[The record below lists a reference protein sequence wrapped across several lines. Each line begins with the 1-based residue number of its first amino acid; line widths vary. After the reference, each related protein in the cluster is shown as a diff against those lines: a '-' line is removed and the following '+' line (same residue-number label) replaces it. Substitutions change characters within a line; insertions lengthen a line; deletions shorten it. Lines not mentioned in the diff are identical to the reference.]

1 MFGEERQ
8 NTIVSM
14 VNEKGKVR
22 VKDLSELF
30 QVTEDC
36 IRKDLAALE
45 KAGML
50 KRAYGGA
57 VRIRITPHEVNVVQR
72 KDKNIEAKRRI
83 AEKALRLIRN
93 DEMIYMDVSTANTE
107 LAKLLVS
114 SGLKVTVVT
123 NMIDVM
129 LTLAVPDTK
138 IHTVFIGGTFGPGK
152 DGFMGCMSMEA
163 ISHFKFDKAF
173 LGAVGVDLF
182 DNSVSTYAAEDGM
195 TKQSAIAVSKV
206 IYLMLETRKFNTDG
220 TFKYARADDFNG
232 FIVEEKP
239 AEDVLEALKD
249 YSLEII

>member
-1 MFGEERQ
+1 MTGRIFDIRRFSTHDGSGIRTTIFLKGCPLRCVWCQNPEGLSYEKRPLWFQNRCIDVYKRQ
-8 NTIVSM
+8 
-14 VNEKGKVR
+14 
-22 VKDLSELF
+22 
-30 QVTEDC
+30 
-36 IRKDLAALE
+36 
-45 KAGML
+45 
-50 KRAYGGA
+50 
-57 VRIRITPHEVNVVQR
+57 
-72 KDKNIEAKRRI
+72 
-83 AEKALRLIRN
+83 
-93 DEMIYMDVSTANTE
+93 DVSTANTE